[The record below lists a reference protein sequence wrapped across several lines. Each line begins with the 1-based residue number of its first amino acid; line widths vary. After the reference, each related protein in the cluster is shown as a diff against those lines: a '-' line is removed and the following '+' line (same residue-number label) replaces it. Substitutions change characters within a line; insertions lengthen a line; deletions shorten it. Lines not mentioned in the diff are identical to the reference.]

1 MFLFTSEGVFM
12 GFFDI
17 FRKKGIKQRKNTSK
31 RKHTVRTSTSKTNVF
46 SILNEI
52 EKHKYINDVKTK
64 ELYDKAYKQ
73 TSGNLIDRHFYYN
86 NAIDY
91 YYGLR
96 HQDKN
101 AIEKCIQYC
110 KEDIEIAPKVLKLM
124 SKDRTFM
131 HYNEEGKLEFIPPR
145 FPSFQRLAIIYE
157 NQEKYEEAIELCKLA
172 IKLNLRDG
180 TKTGFEGRIKRLERK
195 LNTSK

>member
-1 MFLFTSEGVFM
+1 M
-12 GFFDI
+12 GFFDL
-17 FRKKGIKQRKNTSK
+17 FRKRNVLNQRKSK
-31 RKHTVRTSTSKTNVF
+31 NKRIHTTKVNTSKTNLF

-52 EKHKYINDVKTK
+52 EKYKYIDDVKTK
-64 ELYDKAYKQ
+64 KLFDKAYVQ

-195 LNTSK
+195 LNKS